1 MRGIVL
7 HLYHTIG
14 LSVDQIAETIDLSI
28 RDVEAIISA
37 ANKGVGEK

>member
-1 MRGIVL
+1 MRGIAL

-14 LSVDQIAETIDLSI
+14 LSVNQIAETIDLI